1 VPESRGEFELI
12 AALTRGLP
20 AGERVVLG
28 VGDDAAVLRP
38 APDRDLVATTD
49 TFVEGRHFR
58 RELLTPSE
66 VGARLAAANLS
77 DVAAM
82 GAAPLWALVS
92 FVVPATW
99 DAEALRELERACA
112 GTLAASGAAVVG
124 GNLAAAEGPLA
135 ATVTLLGEVER
146 GRAWTRA
153 GARAGD
159 RLLVTGAPGSSGAA
173 LALAMWG
180 NPPSWE
186 SVPAAL
192 RAAHVAPTPRVAFA
206 RALAAT
212 DAVRAAIDVSDG
224 LAADL
229 AHLCEA
235 SGVGARLR
243 EESLPVTPAL
253 AEAARALSAFA
264 GQERGVLPAPAS
276 GLVAWFLSGPS
287 DDYELLLAVDPAQL
301 GTARRIANEHGVPL
315 TEVGE
320 CTTGR
325 DLVLVCGGEER
336 SIEPHGW
343 DHFAR

>member
-1 VPESRGEFELI
+1 MPEPRGEFELI

-20 AGERVVLG
+20 TGERVVLG

-38 APDRDLVATTD
+38 APGRDLLATTD

-58 RELLTPSE
+58 RDLLSPAE
-66 VGARLAAANLS
+66 IGARLAAANLS
-77 DVAAM
+77 DLAAM
-82 GAAPLWALVS
+82 GGAPLWALVS
-92 FVVPATW
+92 FVVPAAW
-99 DAEALRELERACA
+99 DAAALQELERACA
-112 GTLAASGAAVVG
+112 TTLAASGAAVVG
-124 GNLAAAEGPLA
+124 GNLVAAEGPLA
-135 ATVTLLGEVER
+135 ATVALLGEVEC

-159 RLLVTGAPGSSGAA
+159 RLLVTGTPGSSGAA

-186 SVPAAL
+186 RVPAAL
-192 RAAHVAPTPRVAFA
+192 RQAHVAPASRVAFA

-212 DAVRAAIDVSDG
+212 DAVHAAIDVSDG

-253 AEAARALSAFA
+253 AEAARTLSAFA
-264 GQERGVLPAPAS
+264 GQERGVLPGPAA
-276 GLVAWFLSGPS
+276 GITTWFLSGPS
-287 DDYELLLAVDPAQL
+287 DDYELLLAVDPARL
-301 GTARRIANEHGVPL
+301 DLARRLAIEHGVPL
-315 TEVGE
+315 TDIGE
-320 CTTGR
+320 CNAGSEV
-325 DLVLVCGGEER
+325 LLVCGGAEQR
-336 SIEPHGW
+336 VVPRGW